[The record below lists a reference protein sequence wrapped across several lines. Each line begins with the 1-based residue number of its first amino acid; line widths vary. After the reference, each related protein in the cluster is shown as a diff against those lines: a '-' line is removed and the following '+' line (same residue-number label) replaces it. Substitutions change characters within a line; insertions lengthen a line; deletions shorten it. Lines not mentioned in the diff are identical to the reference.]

1 MLLLPLKFT
10 STRPV
15 KPGADMKKIFVTE
28 VLLNEISGDSD
39 PNFIYVEVTPK
50 LESIINKRNHFLA
63 DIAEEIGAADP
74 QNKLFDYREG
84 VTFTLDY
91 EDPELA
97 PKTEGLDIL
106 RCHTMLTKD
115 GLWHDILA
123 TDKSD
128 FTETGVISFSDIADY
143 ESKVQKIPLTY
154 VSSWDDGT
162 KELKS
167 KCTMN
172 SFSGELDI
180 EVGGDHNDNGTL
192 DREYVMDDEGNEYL
206 VFRNDAIN
214 GGMFVT
220 PSAFFNLKIALKEKE
235 TENSGPA
242 M

>member
-1 MLLLPLKFT
+1 
-10 STRPV
+10 
-15 KPGADMKKIFVTE
+15 MKKIFVTE

-154 VSSWDDGT
+154 V
-162 KELKS
+162 
-167 KCTMN
+167 
-172 SFSGELDI
+172 
-180 EVGGDHNDNGTL
+180 HP
-192 DREYVMDDEGNEYL
+192 
-206 VFRNDAIN
+206 
-214 GGMFVT
+214 GMM
-220 PSAFFNLKIALKEKE
+220 ALK
-235 TENSGPA
+235 N
-242 M
+242 